1 MIGQDKTE
9 GLEEECVEFGDRR
22 SLALVSLLPISQ
34 STDMR
39 FNSIFVLIYDL
50 LICLADPFWFTAYG
64 EQIVDI

>member
-39 FNSIFVLIYDL
+39 FDSL
-50 LICLADPFWFTAYG
+50 G
-64 EQIVDI
+64 